1 VKRSD
6 DEGNMV
12 AYLRALASRLIRRGL
27 GPFLP
32 PTEDPQAGVRV
43 PRNRG
48 PGGRSSAIAVA
59 EPPEEAFVR
68 AQGRV
73 ERGDG
78 RTTG

>member
-1 VKRSD
+1 
-6 DEGNMV
+6 MI
-12 AYLRALASRLIRRGL
+12 AYLKALASRLARRGL

-32 PTEDPQAGVRV
+32 PPEDPPAGVRV
-43 PRNRG
+43 PRNHG

-59 EPPEEAFVR
+59 EPLEETFVR

-73 ERGDG
+73 ERGSS